1 MPETGDTRVKRDG
14 EERRL
19 PYWVGYGLTAGLLLA
34 ITATLVLVVLPSRYA
49 LVAELRESG
58 ISFPTSA
65 DAVAFPMAERDT
77 LITPPPPPVEREP
90 GPAERIWATVDSLQA
105 AGDLGEAIVRME
117 DYLEIHPGDLSI
129 RRERARTLANIGRPA
144 AARAA
149 FEDLVR
155 RTDAPADRLAL
166 ARLLRDA
173 GDVDAP
179 IALYRR
185 LIDERPT
192 DLELRHELARLYMW
206 AERYEAAEAELRS
219 LVADAPDVGRY
230 RLDLAR
236 VLYWNDQP
244 AEARSVLAD
253 FSTDDPLAPEA
264 AELDREL
271 ARLLTPPPQPEPPP
285 PTLAERARRATA
297 DGDFAAAAE
306 LYERAMAE
314 APADSALAREYVDLL
329 QFRLEDLD
337 AAIAAMHAYDE
348 RFGLDADDRYRLAQ
362 LYLWTERESE
372 ARRVLEAL
380 VRDHR
385 DRVDAWSLL
394 GDAYRYADD
403 RSSAREAYRYAL
415 TLDPSDERAAAGLAE
430 LDRIRSE
437 TIARRE
443 SPGGGPRVSLFT
455 DSDDF
460 LQLDAGG
467 GAGWTTGSLAFDAT
481 AGYRR
486 LEGVDPGGLPAEDR
500 GGFATLEAA
509 RWWSEASLRTAIRL
523 GVDHLDAAGTEPLIG
538 LSVSRF
544 GRSGSS
550 LALRY
555 DHGPAYLHT
564 YTLESALAEV
574 AADRVEVAAFSPLG
588 TDWSVSAGGELL
600 RLATDDVNNT
610 RLSGGLTL
618 ARRLDS
624 WLTADIGT
632 RVLGFT
638 DAAPAPGRRL
648 YWDPKL
654 FWSNT
659 VGLAAAHRPERGLGY
674 RLRLSGGAAWADER
688 DALESDW
695 IPQFGVEA
703 GMSWLSESARVDLTT
718 FYRRSREDEYSS
730 FGAELTLRIRP

>member
-1 MPETGDTRVKRDG
+1 MPGSGDARGSRNGDRRV
-14 EERRL
+14 

-34 ITATLVLVVLPSRYA
+34 VTALLVIVVLPSRYA

-65 DAVAFPMAERDT
+65 DAVAFAMAERDT

-90 GPAERIWATVDSLQA
+90 GPSERIWTVVDSLVA
-105 AGDLGEAIVRME
+105 AGDLGGAIARME
-117 DYLEIHPGDLSI
+117 DYLEAHPGDLSI
-129 RRERARTLANIGRPA
+129 RRERARALANAGPPA

-166 ARLLRDA
+166 ARLLRDG
-173 GDVDAP
+173 GDVDAA

-185 LIDERPT
+185 LIDAQPR

-206 AERYEAAEAELRS
+206 AQRYGPAEAELRS
-219 LVADAPDVGRY
+219 LVAHAPNAGRY

-236 VLYWNDQP
+236 VLYWDDRP
-244 AEARSVLAD
+244 AEARTLLAD
-253 FSTDDPLAPEA
+253 FPIDDPHAREA
-264 AELDREL
+264 TALDREL
-271 ARLLTPPPQPEPPP
+271 ARLLAPPPEPEPPP
-285 PTLAERARRATA
+285 PTLAERARRATV
-297 DGDFAAAAE
+297 DGDYAAAAE
-306 LYERAMAE
+306 LFRRAVE
-314 APADSALAREYVDLL
+314 AAPGDSALALEYVDFL
-329 QFRLEDLD
+329 QYRLEDPD
-337 AAIAAMHAYDE
+337 AAIAALHAHDE
-348 RFGLDADDRYRLAQ
+348 RFGLDANGRYRLAQ
-362 LYLWTERESE
+362 LYMWTDREAE
-372 ARRVLEAL
+372 ARRMLEAL
-380 VRDHR
+380 VRDR
-385 DRVDAWSLL
+385 PDRADAWSLL
-394 GDAYRYADD
+394 GDARRYADEP
-403 RSSAREAYRYAL
+403 SPARDAYGRAL
-415 TLDPSDERAAAGLAE
+415 ALDGSDERAIAGLAE
-430 LDRIRSE
+430 LDRRRSE

-443 SPGGGPRVSLFT
+443 PIGTGPRISLFT

-460 LQLDAGG
+460 LQLDVGG
-467 GAGWTTGSLAFDAT
+467 GAGWTTGSLTFDAT

-486 LEGVDPGGLPAEDR
+486 LEGIDPGGLPADDR
-500 GGFATLEAA
+500 GGFAALEAA

-523 GVDHLDAAGTEPLIG
+523 GVDHLDGAGTEPLIG

-564 YTLESALAEV
+564 YTLESALNEV

-588 TDWSVSAGGELL
+588 TEWSVSVAGELL
-600 RLATDDVNNT
+600 RLAADDASNT

-648 YWDPKL
+648 YWDPNL

-674 RLRLSGGAAWADER
+674 RVRLSGGAAWANER
-688 DALESDW
+688 DALESGW
-695 IPQFGVEA
+695 IPQLGVEA

-718 FYRRSREDEYSS
+718 FYRRGREDEYSS